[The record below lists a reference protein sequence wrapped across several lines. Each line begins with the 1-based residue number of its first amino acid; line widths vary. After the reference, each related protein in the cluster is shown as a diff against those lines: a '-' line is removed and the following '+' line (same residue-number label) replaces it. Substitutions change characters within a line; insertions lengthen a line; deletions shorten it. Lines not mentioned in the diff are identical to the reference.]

1 MTDLKKNV
9 PELRFPEFE
18 GEWEEK
24 KISDS
29 IKILKSGLSRELSAN
44 DIGLPVIRA
53 NNLQDYRLVL
63 DDVKYWYK
71 EDPQGANTAKYL
83 LEKNDILINFINSES
98 KMGTSCI
105 LTDDCE
111 RESIYTTN
119 ILRYVTKE
127 NFDSY
132 FHFIYT
138 QTYEYRKWI
147 KIITKPA
154 VNQASFTTVDF
165 KKIPYHVP
173 EIKEQQKIGDF
184 FSKLDRQIEL
194 EEQKLVLLEEQ
205 KKGYM
210 QKIFSQEL
218 RFKDDNGNDYP
229 EWEEKKLSDLG
240 SYSKSYSFSRDVE
253 GEGKVHHIHYG
264 DIHSKLPS
272 RISDI
277 NLLPTIKE
285 SKDFEFLQKG
295 DIIFAD
301 ASEDYKDLGKAI
313 MVDIDEDN
321 IIAGLHT
328 HVFRPNLQVVSE
340 FLMYYTKTLNYFK
353 FIKRQGTG
361 ISVLGISKKNLSNFI
376 LGLPEYKE
384 QQKIGDF
391 FSKLDQQI
399 ELQGQKIENL
409 KQRKKGLLQKMFV

>member
-1 MTDLKKNV
+1 MTDLKKNI
-9 PELRFPEFE
+9 PKLRFPEFSE
-18 GEWEEK
+18 EWEEK
-24 KISDS
+24 RLGDFLIESMIKGNKGNEAKKLTVKLWGKGIVPKNEAHQGSGNTQYYIRKNGQLMYGKLDFLNCAFGIVPPYLDGYESTIDS
-29 IKILKSGLSRELSAN
+29 PAFDFIKGEPIFILERIKQKSFYKKYGEKANGSRKAKRINQKDFLKMKLSF
-44 DIGLPVIRA
+44 P
-53 NNLQDYRLVL
+53 
-63 DDVKYWYK
+63 
-71 EDPQGANTAKYL
+71 
-83 LEKNDILINFINSES
+83 IL
-98 KMGTSCI
+98 
-105 LTDDCE
+105 
-111 RESIYTTN
+111 
-119 ILRYVTKE
+119 
-127 NFDSY
+127 
-132 FHFIYT
+132 
-138 QTYEYRKWI
+138 
-147 KIITKPA
+147 
-154 VNQASFTTVDF
+154 
-165 KKIPYHVP
+165 
-173 EIKEQQKIGDF
+173 KEQQKIGDF

-194 EEQKLVLLEEQ
+194 EEQKLALLEEQ

-272 RISDI
+272 KISDI

-328 HVFRPNLQVVSE
+328 HVFRPNLQIVSE

-361 ISVLGISKKNLSNFI
+361 ISVLGISKKNLSNFV
-376 LGLPEYKE
+376 LGLPERRE

-399 ELQGQKIENL
+399 ELQGQKIESL

>member
-1 MTDLKKNV
+1 MTDLKRNV
-9 PELRFPEFE
+9 PDLRFPEFE

-24 KISDS
+24 KLGEFVDFGKGKLLGKKDLSEGGKYPCILYGELYTKYGAIINS
-29 IKILKSGLSRELSAN
+29 IQSRTNVNPDKLKKA
-44 DIGLPVIRA
+44 
-53 NNLQDYRLVL
+53 
-63 DDVKYWYK
+63 
-71 EDPQGANTAKYL
+71 
-83 LEKNDILINFINSES
+83 EKNQVLIPSSGETVEDIATASAIDVNEDVYIGGDLN
-98 KMGTSCI
+98 I
-105 LTDDCE
+105 LTPKKDDG
-111 RESIYTTN
+111 
-119 ILRYVTKE
+119 K
-127 NFDSY
+127 
-132 FHFIYT
+132 FISLSLNSVN
-138 QTYEYRKWI
+138 KWNVSRFAQG
-147 KIITKPA
+147 KTVVHLYNNDLKKLK
-154 VNQASFTTVDF
+154 VNLPIQF
-165 KKIPYHVP
+165 
-173 EIKEQQKIGDF
+173 EEQQKIGDF

-229 EWEEKKLSDLG
+229 EWEEKKLRDLG

-264 DIHSKLPS
+264 DIHTKLPS
-272 RISDI
+272 KISDI

>member
-1 MTDLKKNV
+1 MTDLKRNV
-9 PELRFPEFE
+9 PDLRFPEFE

-24 KISDS
+24 KLGEFVDFGKGKLLGKKDLSEGGKYPCILYGELYTKYGAIINS
-29 IKILKSGLSRELSAN
+29 IQSRTNVNPDKLKKA
-44 DIGLPVIRA
+44 
-53 NNLQDYRLVL
+53 
-63 DDVKYWYK
+63 
-71 EDPQGANTAKYL
+71 
-83 LEKNDILINFINSES
+83 EKNQVLIPSSGETVEDIATASAIDVNEDVYIGGDLN
-98 KMGTSCI
+98 I
-105 LTDDCE
+105 LTPKKDDG
-111 RESIYTTN
+111 
-119 ILRYVTKE
+119 K
-127 NFDSY
+127 
-132 FHFIYT
+132 FISLSLNSVN
-138 QTYEYRKWI
+138 KWNVSRFAQG
-147 KIITKPA
+147 KTVVHLYNNDLKKLK
-154 VNQASFTTVDF
+154 VNLPIQF
-165 KKIPYHVP
+165 
-173 EIKEQQKIGDF
+173 EEQQKIGDF

-272 RISDI
+272 KISDI

>member
-1 MTDLKKNV
+1 MKKY
-9 PELRFPEFE
+9 FP
-18 GEWEEK
+18 
-24 KISDS
+24 SD
-29 IKILKSGLSRELSAN
+29 
-44 DIGLPVIRA
+44 
-53 NNLQDYRLVL
+53 
-63 DDVKYWYK
+63 
-71 EDPQGANTAKYL
+71 
-83 LEKNDILINFINSES
+83 
-98 KMGTSCI
+98 
-105 LTDDCE
+105 
-111 RESIYTTN
+111 
-119 ILRYVTKE
+119 
-127 NFDSY
+127 
-132 FHFIYT
+132 
-138 QTYEYRKWI
+138 
-147 KIITKPA
+147 
-154 VNQASFTTVDF
+154 
-165 KKIPYHVP
+165 
-173 EIKEQQKIGDF
+173 KEQQKIGDF

-194 EEQKLVLLEEQ
+194 EEEKLALLEEQ
-205 KKGYM
+205 KKGYI

-218 RFKDDNGNDYP
+218 RFKDENGNDYP
-229 EWEEKKLSDLG
+229 EWEEKKLSYLG

-264 DIHSKLPS
+264 DIHSKLS
-272 RISDI
+272 SKISDI

-376 LGLPEYKE
+376 LGLPERRE

-399 ELQGQKIENL
+399 ELQGQKIESL

>member
-1 MTDLKKNV
+1 MTDLKQNI

-18 GEWEEK
+18 G
-24 KISDS
+24 
-29 IKILKSGLSRELSAN
+29 
-44 DIGLPVIRA
+44 
-53 NNLQDYRLVL
+53 
-63 DDVKYWYK
+63 
-71 EDPQGANTAKYL
+71 
-83 LEKNDILINFINSES
+83 
-98 KMGTSCI
+98 
-105 LTDDCE
+105 
-111 RESIYTTN
+111 
-119 ILRYVTKE
+119 
-127 NFDSY
+127 
-132 FHFIYT
+132 
-138 QTYEYRKWI
+138 
-147 KIITKPA
+147 
-154 VNQASFTTVDF
+154 
-165 KKIPYHVP
+165 
-173 EIKEQQKIGDF
+173 
-184 FSKLDRQIEL
+184 
-194 EEQKLVLLEEQ
+194 
-205 KKGYM
+205 
-210 QKIFSQEL
+210 
-218 RFKDDNGNDYP
+218 

-253 GEGKVHHIHYG
+253 GVGKVHHIHYG

-272 RISDI
+272 KISDI

-328 HVFRPNLQVVSE
+328 HVFRPNLQAVSE

-384 QQKIGDF
+384 QQRIGDFFSKLDRQIELEEQKLALLEEQKKGYMQKIFSQELRFKDENGYDYPKWEIKLFKDFTNTYSGGTPKSTNQAFYKGDIPFIRSGEIQNSETELHINEDAITNSSAKLVEKGDLLYALYGATSGEVAISKIKGAINQAVLCIKTEESKSFLLNYLKYKKENIIKTYIQGGQGNLSARIIKNMSLKLPSFEEQQKIGDF
-391 FSKLDQQI
+391 FSKLDRHI

-409 KQRKKGLLQKMFV
+409 KQRKQGLLQKMFV

>member
-1 MTDLKKNV
+1 VSEFLMYYTKTLNYFKFIKRQGTGISVLGISKKN
-9 PELRFPEFE
+9 
-18 GEWEEK
+18 
-24 KISDS
+24 
-29 IKILKSGLSRELSAN
+29 LS
-44 DIGLPVIRA
+44 
-53 NNLQDYRLVL
+53 
-63 DDVKYWYK
+63 
-71 EDPQGANTAKYL
+71 
-83 LEKNDILINFINSES
+83 NFIL
-98 KMGTSCI
+98 GAP
-105 LTDDCE
+105 
-111 RESIYTTN
+111 
-119 ILRYVTKE
+119 
-127 NFDSY
+127 
-132 FHFIYT
+132 
-138 QTYEYRKWI
+138 EY
-147 KIITKPA
+147 
-154 VNQASFTTVDF
+154 
-165 KKIPYHVP
+165 
-173 EIKEQQKIGDF
+173 KEQQKIGDF

-194 EEQKLVLLEEQ
+194 EEQKLALLEEQ

-210 QKIFSQEL
+210 QKVFSQEL

-272 RISDI
+272 KISDI

-328 HVFRPNLQVVSE
+328 HVFRPNLQIVSE

-361 ISVLGISKKNLSNFI
+361 ISVLGISKKNLSNFV
-376 LGLPEYKE
+376 LGLPERRE

-399 ELQGQKIENL
+399 ELQGQKIESL

>member
-9 PELRFPEFE
+9 PELRFPGF
-18 GEWEEK
+18 
-24 KISDS
+24 
-29 IKILKSGLSRELSAN
+29 SG
-44 DIGLPVIRA
+44 
-53 NNLQDYRLVL
+53 
-63 DDVKYWYK
+63 
-71 EDPQGANTAKYL
+71 
-83 LEKNDILINFINSES
+83 
-98 KMGTSCI
+98 
-105 LTDDCE
+105 
-111 RESIYTTN
+111 
-119 ILRYVTKE
+119 
-127 NFDSY
+127 
-132 FHFIYT
+132 
-138 QTYEYRKWI
+138 
-147 KIITKPA
+147 
-154 VNQASFTTVDF
+154 
-165 KKIPYHVP
+165 
-173 EIKEQQKIGDF
+173 
-184 FSKLDRQIEL
+184 
-194 EEQKLVLLEEQ
+194 
-205 KKGYM
+205 
-210 QKIFSQEL
+210 
-218 RFKDDNGNDYP
+218 

-253 GEGKVHHIHYG
+253 GVGKVHHIHYG

-272 RISDI
+272 KISDI

-340 FLMYYTKTLNYFK
+340 FLIYYTKTLNYFK

-391 FSKLDQQI
+391 FSKLDRQI
-399 ELQGQKIENL
+399 ELEEQKLALLEEQKKGYMQKIFSQELRFKDDNGNDYPEWINKKLGDIGHVAMNKRIYKTETSSDNEIPFYKIGTFGKEADSFITREKFEEYKKKYPYPKKGDILISASGSIGKTIEYDGEEAYYQDSNIVWLEHNHEVLNIFLKHFYSIIKWSSEGTTIKRLYNKDILNTRINLPVIEEQEKMGLFLTRIDQLIEKQTQKINLL
-409 KQRKKGLLQKMFV
+409 KQRKQGFLQKMFI